1 MKNHICTIL
10 CILTLLGFFILFIQE
25 QWKPIHLKPLNG
37 YVPSTEKPK
46 LTLTS
51 FSSGEYQSEME
62 HYISEN
68 FGFREFFIRL
78 YNQYS
83 YSLFRKINNENIVE
97 GVDHELY
104 LNMYLN
110 DITGKTLWGYY
121 PSIEEAK
128 ADARKNVQETMKLID
143 TLKQFDID
151 FLFIFAP
158 TKTAIYPEKMP
169 QKYQEQISDFSL
181 EEYYIE
187 LFKENDIPH
196 IDFLNYFKAI
206 KDTVA
211 YPLYPQTGTHWAE
224 STIPFVA
231 DSILKK
237 LSSITNYNLPSV
249 QYIDDNLTTDYSV
262 QDGELEASMNL
273 LFPLNKPALPRPVF
287 ELTDTMADIK
297 PNLLV
302 VGDSY
307 FAQLRLSCFVKAF
320 NRWDYWEYNKNIL
333 SSRPRFHWKILK
345 EEFDAVTVLQ
355 EADIVMAV
363 FTAPMMYNYMFGF
376 TSTAQELLEKG
387 YFNEEEAMET
397 VIKMIQDTPQWYEGV
412 MKQAEERGITIEE
425 SLTKNARYWLDHQK
439 FKIKRPKKKS

>member
-1 MKNHICTIL
+1 M
-10 CILTLLGFFILFIQE
+10 LGFVLMFVQM
-25 QWKPIHLKPLNG
+25 QWRPFNIKPLDG
-37 YVPSTEKPK
+37 YITTTDKPE
-46 LTLTS
+46 LTRAS
-51 FSSGEYQSEME
+51 FASGDYQNDIEQ
-62 HYISEN
+62 YISEN
-68 FGFREFFIRL
+68 FGFREFFVRL

-83 YSLFRKINNENIVE
+83 YSLFRKITNDNIME
-97 GVDHELY
+97 GSNHELY
-104 LNMYLN
+104 LKMYLN
-110 DITGKTLWGYY
+110 DITGKTLEKEFGTV
-121 PSIEEAK
+121 SQAK
-128 ADARKNVQETMKLID
+128 VIAQKNVEETLRLID

-158 TKTAIYPEKMP
+158 SKTAIYPEKMP
-169 QKYQEQISDFSL
+169 QCYQEQMSDFSL

-187 LFKENDIPH
+187 LFKENNIPH
-196 IDFLNYFKAI
+196 IDFLSYFKAI

-397 VIKMIQDTPQWYEGV
+397 VIKMIQDTPKWYEGV